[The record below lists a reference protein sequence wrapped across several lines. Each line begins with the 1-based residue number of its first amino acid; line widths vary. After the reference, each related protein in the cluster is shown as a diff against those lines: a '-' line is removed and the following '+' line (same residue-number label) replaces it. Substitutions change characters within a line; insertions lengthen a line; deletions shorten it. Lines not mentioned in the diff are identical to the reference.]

1 MKNNTP
7 KGTRRQGIAVLF
19 TLAAL
24 FAAVPAEGAQQ
35 RVAPTQ
41 AASTVSGSTANATIQ
56 YSTDDGDQT
65 LAGLGIRIHYNSSKV
80 SSIQLSSVLATNL
93 FVQPATPQDD
103 SVSNFDGDATTDK
116 FLRIVWADFSNSAW
130 PNTALPVNLF
140 QIQANLSAGLG
151 AGEST
156 SIRFSADPDQL
167 ASGYTFA
174 GTAWTITKQGGTPT
188 APVIDS
194 AGTKSGVVGTELQ
207 YQITASNGPT
217 SFGATGL
224 PSWLTVD
231 SNGLVKGTPTSAG
244 TFNIVVTATNA
255 GGTGQKTVTITVTTA
270 VVAPVID
277 SAGTKSGVVGTEHQ
291 YQITASNGPTSFG
304 ATGLPSWLTVD
315 SNGLVKG
322 TPTSAGTFNIV
333 VTATNAGG
341 TGQKTVTITVTAAVV
356 APVISSAGT
365 KSGSVGTELQY
376 QITASNGP
384 TSFGATGL
392 PNWLTVDS
400 NGLVKGTPPATG
412 TFDIVVTATNSAGTG
427 QKTVTIS
434 VVAAPVITSSASV
447 TGQVGVP
454 FTHQIV
460 ATNSPTFFYGFGF
473 PPGLDLNGDTGLL
486 SGTPTAPGGYDG
498 YVSVSNTTGSSTQ
511 DLYIEILD
519 ASGNST
525 LSGGDS
531 FAAPTQLL
539 GSTIRVQVNASAAT
553 VEQGEPYT
561 QEGDKSL
568 WWKWT
573 APENGLV
580 ELALDGSY
588 SASYY
593 SFGMG
598 PKVGTVSSFDWMSP
612 EKWLWRKTG
621 SSRVLRVEAGKDYL
635 ITAQASVNTPTAQLT
650 IRYPRTTYYQ
660 GYIRSLP
667 TPGLGP
673 GFVRVTLSKDWKH
686 TTMVSFGSGNL
697 LSGIRTSGIVG
708 PQGQLLGPK
717 GQALPYGMKL
727 DLDVTGGTDT
737 LSLSNSLTP
746 DVAPKVVAHR
756 SGYDKKLKPFAKPG
770 YFTLLI
776 EPDSGDHLNPQGVGF
791 GSLKIDAAGTAKF
804 AGVLGD
810 GTKFL
815 HTTKLAD
822 NGTIPFAVEAYKKL
836 AGGGISGSV
845 AIADADSN
853 TLNGTLNWSKPAAG
867 LEPVYPA
874 GFTTT
879 ATLTVG
885 RYDPNQLPVLT
896 APNTS
901 PNAVI
906 SVWSIPVAGSKT
918 DFAGT
923 YSGLFEKFLPLD
935 PNLKFTLNAKTGFF
949 KGTLALPN
957 MSGAGRVFNGA
968 ILRTENRGAGLYLE
982 TGSNAWKES
991 GPVDFLP
998 NP

>member
-255 GGTGQKTVTITVTTA
+255 GGTGQKTVTITVT
-270 VVAPVID
+270 
-277 SAGTKSGVVGTEHQ
+277 
-291 YQITASNGPTSFG
+291 
-304 ATGLPSWLTVD
+304 
-315 SNGLVKG
+315 
-322 TPTSAGTFNIV
+322 
-333 VTATNAGG
+333 
-341 TGQKTVTITVTAAVV
+341 AAVV

-434 VVAAPVITSSASV
+434 VVAVPVITSSATV

>member
-255 GGTGQKTVTITVTTA
+255 GGTGQKTVTITVT
-270 VVAPVID
+270 
-277 SAGTKSGVVGTEHQ
+277 
-291 YQITASNGPTSFG
+291 
-304 ATGLPSWLTVD
+304 
-315 SNGLVKG
+315 
-322 TPTSAGTFNIV
+322 
-333 VTATNAGG
+333 
-341 TGQKTVTITVTAAVV
+341 AAVV

-473 PPGLDLNGDTGLL
+473 PLGLDLNGDTGLL

-845 AIADADSN
+845 AIADAN
-853 TLNGTLNWSKPAAG
+853 TNSLNGTLNWAKPAAG

-991 GPVDFLP
+991 RPVDFLP

>member
-255 GGTGQKTVTITVTTA
+255 GGTGQKTVTITVT
-270 VVAPVID
+270 
-277 SAGTKSGVVGTEHQ
+277 
-291 YQITASNGPTSFG
+291 
-304 ATGLPSWLTVD
+304 
-315 SNGLVKG
+315 
-322 TPTSAGTFNIV
+322 
-333 VTATNAGG
+333 
-341 TGQKTVTITVTAAVV
+341 AAVV

-473 PPGLDLNGDTGLL
+473 PLGLDLNGDTGLL

-845 AIADADSN
+845 AIADAN
-853 TLNGTLNWSKPAAG
+853 TNSLNGTLNWAKPAAG